1 MPRDITPSQTRPV
14 TFVSSPLGGNGAQD
28 GAMPDLRGLSAR
40 AAVRTLARLGLVP
53 RMKGSGFVAG
63 QQPAA
68 GAPIDT
74 ASPVALQ
81 LERQPPPPQPD
92 TDAARP

>member
-1 MPRDITPSQTRPV
+1 V
-14 TFVSSPLGGNGAQD
+14 TYVSRSSAGGNGGQD
-28 GAMPDLRGLSAR
+28 GIMPDLRGLSAR
-40 AAVRTLARLGLVP
+40 AAVRTLAGLALVP
-53 RMKGSGFVAG
+53 RLKGSGFVTE

-81 LERQPPPPQPD
+81 LERQPPPPPADADVAQP
-92 TDAARP
+92 